1 MDIKAR
7 RKALGWDRQ
16 ELAGRAGVPKS
27 VLALIERGEWSE
39 SDAIER
45 VATILGLAEAGASD
59 PRLPPP
65 AAPKMRT
72 DGEA

>member
-16 ELAGRAGVPKS
+16 ELASRAGVPKS
-27 VLALIERGEWSE
+27 VLALIERDQWSDAE
-39 SDAIER
+39 AIER
-45 VATILGLAEAGASD
+45 VATVLGLAEAGATD

-65 AAPKMRT
+65 VPAPPRT
-72 DGEA
+72 QGEA